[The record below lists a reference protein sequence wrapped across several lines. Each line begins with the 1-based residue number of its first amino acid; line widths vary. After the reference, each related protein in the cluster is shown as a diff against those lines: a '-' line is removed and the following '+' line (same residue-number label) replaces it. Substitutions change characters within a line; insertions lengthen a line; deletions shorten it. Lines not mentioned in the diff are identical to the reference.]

1 VSLFLTFIT
10 SLMLGMRHATDP
22 DHIVAVT
29 TIVSRERSV
38 VKAAGIGAVWGI
50 GHTVTLLLVGG
61 AIIAF
66 KVAFNARLGLS
77 LELSVA
83 IMLIVLGLLNIFDVR
98 ASTRGISMAMSP
110 PLRHRHR
117 ILSKSPCRPSP
128 ALKRPAPATPSAISA
143 SRPFVVGI
151 VHGLA
156 GSAGAA
162 LLIVPL
168 IDDPRWA
175 ALYLLTFGL
184 GTIVGMAFIT
194 LTIALPSLL
203 ATAHLPSLQRSLRIA
218 SGAVSLVFGL
228 YLAHKIGFTDGL
240 FTSDPRW
247 TPR

>member
-1 VSLFLTFIT
+1 MSLFLTFVA
-10 SLMLGMRHATDP
+10 SLMLGMRHAADP

-50 GHTVTLLLVGG
+50 GHTITLLLLGG
-61 AIIAF
+61 AIIALKLVF
-66 KVAFNARLGLS
+66 DARLGLS
-77 LELSVA
+77 LELCVA
-83 IMLIVLGLLNIFDVR
+83 VMLIVLGLLNLFDVP
-98 ASTRGISMAMSP
+98 ASTRGIS
-110 PLRHRHR
+110 
-117 ILSKSPCRPSP
+117 
-128 ALKRPAPATPSAISA
+128 A
-143 SRPFVVGI
+143 SRPFFVGI

-175 ALYLLTFGL
+175 TIYLLTFGL
-184 GTIVGMAFIT
+184 GTIVGMAVVT
-194 LTIALPSLL
+194 VAIAAPSLL
-203 ATAHLPSLQRSLRIA
+203 AAAHLPSLQRSLRVA
-218 SGAVSLVFGL
+218 SAAVSVVFGI

>member
-1 VSLFLTFIT
+1 MSLFLTFIT

-98 ASTRGISMAMSP
+98 ASTRG
-110 PLRHRHR
+110 
-117 ILSKSPCRPSP
+117 
-128 ALKRPAPATPSAISA
+128 ISA

>member
-1 VSLFLTFIT
+1 MSLFLTFIT

-22 DHIVAVT
+22 DHMVAVT

-50 GHTVTLLLVGG
+50 GHTLTLLIVGG
-61 AIIAF
+61 SIIAF

-77 LELSVA
+77 LELCVA
-83 IMLIVLGLLNIFDVR
+83 IMLIVLGLLNLFNVR
-98 ASTRGISMAMSP
+98 ANTRG
-110 PLRHRHR
+110 
-117 ILSKSPCRPSP
+117 
-128 ALKRPAPATPSAISA
+128 ISA
-143 SRPFVVGI
+143 SRPFFVGI

-184 GTIVGMAFIT
+184 GTIVGMAIV
-194 LTIALPSLL
+194 TIAIAAPSLL
-203 ATAHLPSLQRSLRIA
+203 AAAHIPSLQRSLRLA

-228 YLAHKIGFTDGL
+228 YLAHKIGFGDGL
-240 FTSDPRW
+240 FTADPRW
-247 TPR
+247 NPR

>member
-1 VSLFLTFIT
+1 MSLFLTFIT

-38 VKAAGIGAVWGI
+38 AKAAGIGAVWGV
-50 GHTVTLLLVGG
+50 GHTITLLLVGG

-66 KVAFNARLGLS
+66 KIAFNARLGLS
-77 LELSVA
+77 LELAVA
-83 IMLIVLGLLNIFDVR
+83 VMLIVLGLLNLFDVR
-98 ASTRGISMAMSP
+98 SSARG
-110 PLRHRHR
+110 LN
-117 ILSKSPCRPSP
+117 
-128 ALKRPAPATPSAISA
+128 T
-143 SRPFVVGI
+143 SRPFFVGI

-184 GTIVGMAFIT
+184 GTVVGMALVT
-194 LTIALPSLL
+194 VTIAVPSLL
-203 ATAHLPSLQRSLRIA
+203 ASGHMPNLQRSLRLA
-218 SGAVSLVFGL
+218 SGAVSLLFGI
-228 YLAHKIGFTDGL
+228 YLAHKIGFADGL
-240 FTSDPRW
+240 FSADPRW
-247 TPR
+247 SPR

>member
-1 VSLFLTFIT
+1 MSLFLTFIT

-38 VKAAGIGAVWGI
+38 GKAAAIGAVWGA
-50 GHTVTLLLVGG
+50 GHTITLLVVGG

-66 KVAFNARLGLS
+66 KVALNARLGLS
-77 LELSVA
+77 LEFCVA
-83 IMLIVLGLLNIFDVR
+83 VMLIVLGVLNLSAVR
-98 ASTRGISMAMSP
+98 TRSGSP
-110 PLRHRHR
+110 
-117 ILSKSPCRPSP
+117 
-128 ALKRPAPATPSAISA
+128 SA
-143 SRPFVVGI
+143 SRPFLVGV

-156 GSAGAA
+156 GSAAAA

-184 GTIVGMAFIT
+184 GTIVGMSIIT
-194 LTIALPSLL
+194 ISIAAPSLL
-203 ATAHLPSLQRSLRIA
+203 AAAHMPSLQRSLRIA
-218 SGAVSLVFGL
+218 SGAVSLIFGL
-228 YLAHKIGFTDGL
+228 YLAQKIGFTDGL
-240 FTSDPRW
+240 FTSEPSW

>member
-1 VSLFLTFIT
+1 MSLFLTFMA

-38 VKAAGIGAVWGI
+38 AKAAGIGALWGI
-50 GHTVTLLLVGG
+50 GHTITLLLVGG

-66 KVAFNARLGLS
+66 KVVLDARVGLS
-77 LELSVA
+77 LEMSVA
-83 IMLIVLGLLNIFDVR
+83 LMLIVLGLLNIFDVR
-98 ASTRGISMAMSP
+98 ASRRG
-110 PLRHRHR
+110 
-117 ILSKSPCRPSP
+117 
-128 ALKRPAPATPSAISA
+128 ISA
-143 SRPFVVGI
+143 SRPFLVGI

-168 IDDPRWA
+168 IDDARWA

-184 GTIVGMAFIT
+184 GTIVGMAIVTF
-194 LTIALPSLL
+194 TIALPSLL
-203 ATAHLPSLQRSLRIA
+203 ASAHLPSMQRSLRMA
-218 SGAVSLVFGL
+218 SGAVSIVFGI
-228 YLAHKIGFTDGL
+228 YLAHKIGFSDGL

>member
-1 VSLFLTFIT
+1 MSLFLTFIT

-22 DHIVAVT
+22 DHIVAVS

-38 VKAAGIGAVWGI
+38 VKAAGIGALWGV
-50 GHTVTLLLVGG
+50 GHTITLLVVGG

-66 KVAFNARLGLS
+66 KIVFNARLGLS
-77 LELSVA
+77 MELCVA
-83 IMLIVLGLLNIFDVR
+83 IMLIVLGILNLFDVR
-98 ASTRGISMAMSP
+98 AKSGSP
-110 PLRHRHR
+110 N
-117 ILSKSPCRPSP
+117 
-128 ALKRPAPATPSAISA
+128 A
-143 SRPFVVGI
+143 SRPFLVGV

-156 GSAGAA
+156 GSAAAA

-175 ALYLLTFGL
+175 ALYLITFGF
-184 GTIVGMAFIT
+184 GTIVGMALIT
-194 LTIALPSLL
+194 ITIAAPSLL
-203 ATAHLPSLQRSLRIA
+203 ATTHMPSLERSLRVA

-228 YLAHKIGFTDGL
+228 YLAHKIGFAEGL